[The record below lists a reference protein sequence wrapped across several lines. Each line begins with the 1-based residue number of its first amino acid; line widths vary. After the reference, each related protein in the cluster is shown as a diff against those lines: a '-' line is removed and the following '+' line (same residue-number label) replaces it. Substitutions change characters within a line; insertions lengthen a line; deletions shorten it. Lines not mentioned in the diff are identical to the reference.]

1 MLTATKSRTLAALG
15 LSTLVL
21 CLAAAFAEPLLLLAA
36 LAGYVFVGMRYGTRW
51 RVERGRLLAQWRR
64 QAEQPADAAADSV
77 IAPADR
83 QESEDLVGEIL
94 RRRRY
99 ALLARPQLAATLGPA
114 HVAEALAALHE
125 SMAVVPQGRVLL
137 DRDAPSLTDVPT
149 EDRQMS
155 DVADVWVDAVF
166 IDRYAVSNEEY
177 QHFVDDGG
185 YQQMDL
191 WATEILPALL
201 DFVDRTGL
209 PGPRYWRDGRH
220 PAGLARHPVVG
231 ICWYEAAAYARW
243 VGKRLP
249 SDAEWVKA
257 GCWPVQFAGEGIVQR
272 DHPWGQEMDRN
283 RAHLWSGE
291 SHGPVQ
297 IDQYAEG
304 ASVGGVYQLIG
315 NVWEWTSSNFGTPD
329 MHLIAEG
336 TNRARHGGRLKSLRG
351 GAFDT
356 YFDSQATCHFQS
368 GDQSIARKHNIGFR
382 CALSMCDVVGCESMT
397 TNGERHPS
405 ECRTPIAIGGDEP
418 ATVGL
423 QEVC

>member
-1 MLTATKSRTLAALG
+1 MLSAKRNQTLVALG
-15 LSTLVL
+15 LSTLML

-51 RVERGRLLAQWRR
+51 RIERGRLLSQWRR
-64 QAEQPADAAADSV
+64 QAEKPADEAADAV
-77 IAPADR
+77 AVPVGR
-83 QESEDLVGEIL
+83 EESDDLVGEIL
-94 RRRRY
+94 RRRRH

-114 HVAEALAALHE
+114 HVAAALAALHE

-137 DRDAPSLTDVPT
+137 DGNAPSLTDTPA
-149 EDRQMS
+149 EDRQMN
-155 DVADVWVDAVF
+155 DVVEVWVDAVL
-166 IDRYAVSNEEY
+166 IDRYPVSNEDY

-185 YQQMDL
+185 YEQMEL

-257 GCWPVQFAGEGIVQR
+257 GCWPVQFGGEGIVQR
-272 DHPWGQEMDRN
+272 DYPWGEAMDRS

-304 ASVGGVYQLIG
+304 ASVGGVHQLIG
-315 NVWEWTSSNFGTPD
+315 NVWEWTSSNFGTAD

-336 TNRARHGGRLKSLRG
+336 ANRAGHAARLKSLRG

-382 CALSMCDVVGCESMT
+382 CALSLCDVVGCESMT
-397 TNGERHPS
+397 TNREHHPM
-405 ECRTPIAIGGDEP
+405 ECETTAAAGDEEL
-418 ATVGL
+418 AAVGSR
-423 QEVC
+423 EGG